1 MFETV
6 DLFKTTGL
14 KQHYRGS
21 KSSVT
26 GICWWWVEFVS
37 GRGWSIYLTWEW
49 DFSHSHP
56 LLLSVED
63 SWSLDVTVETVKLS
77 LLKRCHLPSSV
88 TSNEAITTNI
98 IPDCMM
104 PKQSL
109 FLYYTKQNIWFF
121 TLFSKVSKSCQQLI
135 DSLSTIELI
144 AYNNDNR
151 FIHFRHLFLEI
162 K

>member
-21 KSSVT
+21 KTSVT

-37 GRGWSIYLTWEW
+37 GRDWSIYLTWEW
-49 DFSHSHP
+49 DFQSLPSFIT
-56 LLLSVED
+56 LSRGQLE
-63 SWSLDVTVETVKLS
+63 SWCYNRDCEVVSS
-77 LLKRCHLPSSV
+77 QRCHLPSSV
-88 TSNEAITTNI
+88 TSNEASTTNI
-98 IPDCMM
+98 IPECMM

-109 FLYYTKQNIWFF
+109 FLFYTKQNIWFF